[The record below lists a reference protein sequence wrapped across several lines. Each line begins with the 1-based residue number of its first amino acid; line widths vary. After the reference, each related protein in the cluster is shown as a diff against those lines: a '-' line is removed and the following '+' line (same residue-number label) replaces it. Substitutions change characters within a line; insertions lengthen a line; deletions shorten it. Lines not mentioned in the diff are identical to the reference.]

1 MGKEPRGCQEWEG
14 FQEVNLEK
22 EKKIWR
28 NGEHLASDGNGGA
41 LENRAVGT
49 KNLLLDFT
57 LENYANQ
64 NSDLIQKVPLPD
76 PWSLFKDLHTL
87 IPN

>member
-1 MGKEPRGCQEWEG
+1 MGKEPRGCQDWEG

-28 NGEHLASDGNGGA
+28 NEEHLASDGNGGA

-76 PWSLFKDLHTL
+76 P
-87 IPN
+87 